1 MNLEPS
7 ATTPVYQ
14 LSLKKNR
21 VKSYRLLAILVGYVH
36 LIIFCV
42 LIFSRNNAF
51 VKIVAGCGI
60 GALVFFLLI
69 KGMEIFKRF
78 SWLSSLNC
86 MYVSMCIVWVLFGYY
101 WMVPVLLLIVIM
113 NTLSGRTA
121 IVSFFKDRI
130 QYPSIPKKI
139 IDWNELSNV
148 VLKDQLL
155 SIDFSNDKL
164 IQAEVDVEVDEV
176 KFNEFTS
183 TRIQNQA
190 TSI

>member
-1 MNLEPS
+1 
-7 ATTPVYQ
+7 
-14 LSLKKNR
+14 
-21 VKSYRLLAILVGYVH
+21 
-36 LIIFCV
+36 
-42 LIFSRNNAF
+42 
-51 VKIVAGCGI
+51 
-60 GALVFFLLI
+60 
-69 KGMEIFKRF
+69 
-78 SWLSSLNC
+78 

-101 WMVPVLLLIVIM
+101 WMVPVLLLIVVM

-121 IVSFFKDRI
+121 VVSFFKDRI